1 MLTRPFS
8 GFAFACLVL
17 SAVALFFSPSHA
29 APAYDLTPYQAI
41 AKEALELVSTGNM
54 AGAKK
59 KVGELEAKWDS
70 NNLREPL
77 PKIDEQMDAV
87 KDAVSSGDAKKATA
101 ELNRYLDMLEK
112 SQKSANVMRH
122 AAAAG

>member
-1 MLTRPFS
+1 MLTRTLS
-8 GFAFACLVL
+8 GFAFACLLL
-17 SAVALFFSPSHA
+17 SALGLFSTLSHA

-41 AKEALELVSTGNM
+41 AKEVLGLVATGNM

-70 NNLREPL
+70 NNLRDPL

-101 ELNRYLDMLEK
+101 ELNRYLEMLEK
-112 SQKSANVMRH
+112 SQKTANVMRH
-122 AAAAG
+122 ATAEG